1 MNNYLLL
8 EIGVEELPSRFGQTT
23 LDQIENNLSK
33 LLKEERVNFDNIDK
47 YATPRRLTFVIKNL
61 ADKASDLE
69 EEVKGPAKKIA
80 VDEEGNFTKP
90 ALGFMKSK
98 GLDPENV
105 YFKQVGNAEYLFGT
119 IKQSGKETAEIL
131 KNIIPTAIK
140 NVTFPKAM
148 RWGGKNMRFA
158 RPIRW
163 MVALLND
170 NVLDVNLEG
179 IKASNVT
186 KGHRFLGEREFEV
199 NSVEDYF
206 EKLEKNYIILDQHK
220 RKAMIKEQAIEVAN
234 SLGGEVELDDDLLE
248 EITFLVEYPTAFY
261 GEFEEDYVKL
271 PKEVVT
277 TPMKEHQRYFP
288 VSKDGKLLPYF
299 IAVRNGDSHRI
310 DIVKAGNEKVL
321 KARLADA
328 LFFYKEDTKK
338 PLESFVDKLQTVVFQ
353 AKLGTVYDKSLRI
366 DKLSQTIL
374 NELNMSESA
383 KNTQRA
389 AKLCK
394 ADLVTNMVFEFTELQ
409 GIMGRD
415 YAKVGGENE
424 EVCQAIFEHYLPRYA
439 GDILPE
445 TNAGIALSIADKLDS
460 IAGFFAIGIKPSGSQ
475 DPYALRRQALG
486 ILSILLDKKLSVNLN
501 NLINA
506 ALDNYSNLEFNKEEV
521 ASQIVEFFV
530 ERVKNLFKDLGI
542 RYDVID
548 AVLNNNLNDISDI
561 HTRAL
566 ELNRWLQK
574 DELVEMLTAF
584 NRVST
589 LAQKA
594 TIDIVKEE
602 LLKED
607 AEIKLYNGFKEIK
620 SNVESL
626 LVDKKYNQALDA
638 FATLRPLVDN
648 LFDNVMVMDKDESVK
663 ENRLGLLKQIYSTML
678 TICDLSKIVY
688 K

>member
-33 LLKEERVNFDNIDK
+33 LLKEERINFDNIEK

-61 ADKASDLE
+61 ADKATDLE

-80 VDEEGNFTKP
+80 VDADGNFTKP

-105 YFKQVGNAEYLFGT
+105 YFKQLGNAEYLFGT
-119 IKQSGKETAEIL
+119 IKQEGKHTSEVL
-131 KNIIPTAIK
+131 KNIVPEAIK

-163 MVALLND
+163 MVALLN
-170 NVLDVNLEG
+170 NEVLDIDLEG
-179 IKASNVT
+179 IKSSNIT
-186 KGHRFLGEREFEV
+186 RGHRFLGEKEFEV
-199 NSVEDYF
+199 NSVEEYF
-206 EKLEKNYIILDQHK
+206 EKLDKNFVVLDQHK
-220 RKAMIKEQAIEVAN
+220 RKEMIREQAIEVAK
-234 SLGGEVELDDDLLE
+234 SLGGEVELDEDLLE

-261 GEFEEDYVKL
+261 GEFDEEYVKL

-288 VSKDGKLLPYF
+288 VLKDGKLLPNF
-299 IAVRNGDSHRI
+299 IAVRNGDSNRI
-310 DIVKAGNEKVL
+310 DLVKAGNEKVL
-321 KARLADA
+321 RARLADA
-328 LFFYKEDTKK
+328 LFFYHEDTKK

-353 AKLGTVYDKSLRI
+353 AKLGTVYDKTLRI
-366 DKLSQTIL
+366 EKLSQVIL
-374 NELNMSESA
+374 NELNMTES
-383 KNTQRA
+383 KENTLRA

-415 YAKVGGENE
+415 YAQVSGENE
-424 EVCQAIFEHYLPRYA
+424 EVCQGIFEHYLPRFA

-445 TNAGIALSIADKLDS
+445 TNTGIALSIADKLDS

-486 ILSILLDKKLSVNLN
+486 ILSILLDRKLSVNLN

-589 LAQKA
+589 LAEKA
-594 TIDIVKEE
+594 TTDIVKED

-626 LVDKKYNQALDA
+626 LLDKKYNEALDA

-648 LFDNVMVMDKDESVK
+648 LFDNVMVMDKDEAIK

>member
-33 LLKEERVNFDNIDK
+33 LLKEERINFDNIEK

-61 ADKASDLE
+61 ADKATDLE

-80 VDEEGNFTKP
+80 VDADGNFTKP

-105 YFKQVGNAEYLFGT
+105 YFKQLGNAEYLFGT
-119 IKQSGKETAEIL
+119 IKQEGKHTSEVL
-131 KNIIPTAIK
+131 KNIVPEAIK

-163 MVALLND
+163 MVALLN
-170 NVLDVNLEG
+170 NEVLDIDLEG
-179 IKASNVT
+179 IKSSNIT
-186 KGHRFLGEREFEV
+186 RGHRFLGEKEFEV
-199 NSVEDYF
+199 NSVEEYF
-206 EKLEKNYIILDQHK
+206 EKLDKNFVVLDQHK
-220 RKAMIKEQAIEVAN
+220 RKEMIRKQAVEVAK
-234 SLGGEVELDDDLLE
+234 SLGGEVELDEDLLE

-261 GEFEEDYVKL
+261 GEFDEEYVKL

-288 VSKDGKLLPYF
+288 VLKDGKLLPNF
-299 IAVRNGDSHRI
+299 IAVRNGDSNRI
-310 DIVKAGNEKVL
+310 DLVKAGNEKVL
-321 KARLADA
+321 RARLADA
-328 LFFYKEDTKK
+328 LFFYHEDTKK

-353 AKLGTVYDKSLRI
+353 AKLGTVYDKTLRI
-366 DKLSQTIL
+366 EKLSQVIL
-374 NELNMSESA
+374 NELNMTES
-383 KNTQRA
+383 KENTLRA

-415 YAKVGGENE
+415 YAQVSGENE
-424 EVCQAIFEHYLPRYA
+424 EVCQGIFEHYLPRFA

-445 TNAGIALSIADKLDS
+445 TNTGIALSIADKLDS

-486 ILSILLDKKLSVNLN
+486 ILSILLDRKLSVNLN

-548 AVLNNNLNDISDI
+548 AVLNNNLDDISDI

-584 NRVST
+584 NRVAT
-589 LAQKA
+589 LAEKA
-594 TIDIVKEE
+594 TTDIVKED

-626 LVDKKYNQALDA
+626 LLDKKYNEALDA

-648 LFDNVMVMDKDESVK
+648 LFDNVMVMDKDEAIK

>member
-8 EIGVEELPSRFGQTT
+8 EVGVEELPSRFGQTT
-23 LDQIENNLSK
+23 LNQIENNLSK
-33 LLKEERVNFDNIDK
+33 LLNEQRVSFKEIKK
-47 YATPRRLTFVIKNL
+47 YATPRRLTFVIEEL
-61 ADKASDLE
+61 AEKASDLE

-80 VDEEGNFTKP
+80 VDDEGNFTKP

-98 GLDPENV
+98 GLNPENI
-105 YFKQVGNAEYLFGT
+105 YFKEIGNTEYLFGT
-119 IKQSGKETAEIL
+119 IKQEGKDTKEVL
-131 KNIIPTAIK
+131 KNIIPEAIK

-163 MVALLND
+163 MVALLN
-170 NVLDVNLEG
+170 NEVLDVDLEG
-179 IKASNVT
+179 IKSSNIT
-186 KGHRFLGEREFEV
+186 KGHRFLGEKEFEV
-199 NSVEDYF
+199 NSLEDYF
-206 EKLEKNYIILDQHK
+206 EKLEKNFVILDQYK
-220 RKAMIKEQAIEVAN
+220 RKEMIKEQAIKVAKT
-234 SLGGEVELDDDLLE
+234 LGGQVELDDDLLE

-261 GEFEEDYVKL
+261 GEFDEEYVKL

-288 VSKDGKLLPYF
+288 VLKDGKLLPNF

-310 DIVKAGNEKVL
+310 DLVKAGNEKVL
-321 KARLADA
+321 RARLADA
-328 LFFYKEDTKK
+328 LFFYKEDVKK
-338 PLESFVDKLQTVVFQ
+338 PLESFVDKLNTVVFQ
-353 AKLGTVYDKSLRI
+353 AKLGTVYDKTLRI
-366 DKLSQTIL
+366 EKLAQVIL
-374 NELNMSESA
+374 NELNMNES
-383 KNTQRA
+383 KENTIRA

-409 GIMGRD
+409 GIMGRE
-415 YAKVGGENE
+415 YAKVSGENE
-424 EVCQAIFEHYLPRYA
+424 EVCQGIFEHYLPRFA
-439 GDILPE
+439 GDILPS

-486 ILSILLDKKLSVNLN
+486 ILSILLDRKLSVNLN
-501 NLINA
+501 NLINS

-521 ASQIVEFFV
+521 SSQIVEFFV

-548 AVLNNNLNDISDI
+548 AVLNNNLDDISDI

-589 LAQKA
+589 LAEKA
-594 TIDIVKEE
+594 TTDIVNKE
-602 LLKED
+602 LLKEE
-607 AEIKLYNGFKEIK
+607 AEVKLYNGFNDIK
-620 SNVESL
+620 INVESL
-626 LVDKKYNQALDA
+626 LANKKYNEALDA
-638 FATLRPLVDN
+638 FATLKPLVDN
-648 LFDNVMVMDKDESVK
+648 LFDNVMIMDKDESVK

>member
-186 KGHRFLGEREFEV
+186 KGHRFLGERGFEV

-607 AEIKLYNGFKEIK
+607 AEIKL
-620 SNVESL
+620 NVESL
-626 LVDKKYNQALDA
+626 LVDKKYNEALDA

>member
-105 YFKQVGNAEYLFGT
+105 YFKQLGNAEYLFGT

-206 EKLEKNYIILDQHK
+206 EKIEKNYIILDQHK

-594 TIDIVKEE
+594 TTDIVKEE

>member
-33 LLKEERVNFDNIDK
+33 LLKEERINFDNIEK

-61 ADKASDLE
+61 ADKATDLE

-80 VDEEGNFTKP
+80 VDDDGNFTKP

-105 YFKQVGNAEYLFGT
+105 YFKQLGNAEYLFGT
-119 IKQSGKETAEIL
+119 IKQEGKHTSEVL
-131 KNIIPTAIK
+131 KNIVPEAIK

-163 MVALLND
+163 MVALLN
-170 NVLDVNLEG
+170 NEVLDIDLEG
-179 IKASNVT
+179 IKSSNIT
-186 KGHRFLGEREFEV
+186 RGHRFLGEKEFEV
-199 NSVEDYF
+199 NSVEEYF
-206 EKLEKNYIILDQHK
+206 EKLDKNFVVLDQHK
-220 RKAMIKEQAIEVAN
+220 RKEMIRKQAIEVAK
-234 SLGGEVELDDDLLE
+234 SLGGEVELDEDLLE

-261 GEFEEDYVKL
+261 GEFDEEYVKL

-288 VSKDGKLLPYF
+288 VLKDGKLLPNF
-299 IAVRNGDSHRI
+299 IAVRNGDSNRI
-310 DIVKAGNEKVL
+310 DLVKAGNEKVL
-321 KARLADA
+321 RARLADA
-328 LFFYKEDTKK
+328 LFFYHEDTKK

-353 AKLGTVYDKSLRI
+353 AKLGTVYDKTLRI
-366 DKLSQTIL
+366 EKLSQVIL
-374 NELNMSESA
+374 NELNMTES
-383 KNTQRA
+383 KENTLRA

-415 YAKVGGENE
+415 YAQVSGENE
-424 EVCQAIFEHYLPRYA
+424 EVCQGIFEHYLPRFA

-445 TNAGIALSIADKLDS
+445 TNTGIALSIADKLDS

-486 ILSILLDKKLSVNLN
+486 ILSILLDRKLSVNLN

-548 AVLNNNLNDISDI
+548 AVLNNNLDDISDI

-589 LAQKA
+589 LAEKA
-594 TIDIVKEE
+594 TTDIVKED

-626 LVDKKYNQALDA
+626 LLDKKYNEALDA

-648 LFDNVMVMDKDESVK
+648 LFDNVMVMDKDEAIK

>member
-33 LLKEERVNFDNIDK
+33 LLKEERINFDNIEK

-61 ADKASDLE
+61 ADKATDLE

-80 VDEEGNFTKP
+80 VDADGNFTKP

-105 YFKQVGNAEYLFGT
+105 YFKQLGNAEYLFGT
-119 IKQSGKETAEIL
+119 IKQEGKHTSEVL
-131 KNIIPTAIK
+131 KTIVPEAIK

-163 MVALLND
+163 MVALLN
-170 NVLDVNLEG
+170 NEVLDIDLEG
-179 IKASNVT
+179 IKSSNIT
-186 KGHRFLGEREFEV
+186 RGHRFLGEKEFEV
-199 NSVEDYF
+199 NSVEEYF
-206 EKLEKNYIILDQHK
+206 EKLDKNFVVLDQHK
-220 RKAMIKEQAIEVAN
+220 RKEMIREQAVEVAK
-234 SLGGEVELDDDLLE
+234 SLGGEVELDEDLLE

-261 GEFEEDYVKL
+261 GEFDEEYVKL

-288 VSKDGKLLPYF
+288 VLKDGKLLPNF
-299 IAVRNGDSHRI
+299 IAVRNGDSNRI
-310 DIVKAGNEKVL
+310 DLVKAGNEKVL
-321 KARLADA
+321 RARLADA
-328 LFFYKEDTKK
+328 LFFYHEDTKK

-353 AKLGTVYDKSLRI
+353 AKLGTVYDKTLRI
-366 DKLSQTIL
+366 EKLSQVIL
-374 NELNMSESA
+374 NELNMTES
-383 KNTQRA
+383 KENTLRA

-415 YAKVGGENE
+415 YAQVSGENE
-424 EVCQAIFEHYLPRYA
+424 EVCQGIFEHYLPRFA

-445 TNAGIALSIADKLDS
+445 TNTGIALSIADKLDS

-486 ILSILLDKKLSVNLN
+486 ILSILLDRKLSVNLN

-548 AVLNNNLNDISDI
+548 AVLNNNLDDISDI

-589 LAQKA
+589 LAEKA
-594 TIDIVKEE
+594 TTDIVKED

-626 LVDKKYNQALDA
+626 LLDKKYNEALDA

-648 LFDNVMVMDKDESVK
+648 LFDNVMVMDKDEAIK

>member
-33 LLKEERVNFDNIDK
+33 LLKEERINFDNIEK

-61 ADKASDLE
+61 ADKATDLE

-80 VDEEGNFTKP
+80 VDADGNFTKP

-105 YFKQVGNAEYLFGT
+105 YFKQLGNAEYLFGT
-119 IKQSGKETAEIL
+119 IKQEGKHTSEVL
-131 KNIIPTAIK
+131 KNIVPEAIK

-163 MVALLND
+163 MVALLN
-170 NVLDVNLEG
+170 NEVLDIDLEG
-179 IKASNVT
+179 IKSSNIT
-186 KGHRFLGEREFEV
+186 RGHRFLGEKEFEV
-199 NSVEDYF
+199 NSVEEYF
-206 EKLEKNYIILDQHK
+206 EKLDKNFVVLDQHK
-220 RKAMIKEQAIEVAN
+220 RKEMIREQAIEVAK
-234 SLGGEVELDDDLLE
+234 SLGGEVELDEDLLE

-261 GEFEEDYVKL
+261 GEFDEEYVKL

-288 VSKDGKLLPYF
+288 VLKDGKLLPNF
-299 IAVRNGDSHRI
+299 IAVRNGDSNRI
-310 DIVKAGNEKVL
+310 DLVKAGNEKVL
-321 KARLADA
+321 RARLADA
-328 LFFYKEDTKK
+328 LFFYHEDTKK

-353 AKLGTVYDKSLRI
+353 AKLGTVYDKTLRI
-366 DKLSQTIL
+366 EKLSQVIL
-374 NELNMSESA
+374 NELNMTES
-383 KNTQRA
+383 KENTLRA

-415 YAKVGGENE
+415 YAQVSGENE
-424 EVCQAIFEHYLPRYA
+424 EVCQGIFEHYLPRFA

-445 TNAGIALSIADKLDS
+445 TNTGIALSIADKLDS

-486 ILSILLDKKLSVNLN
+486 ILSILLDRKLSVNLN

-584 NRVST
+584 NRVAT
-589 LAQKA
+589 LAEKA
-594 TIDIVKEE
+594 TTDIVKED

-626 LVDKKYNQALDA
+626 LLDKKYNEALDA

-648 LFDNVMVMDKDESVK
+648 LFDNVMVMDKDEAIK

>member
-33 LLKEERVNFDNIDK
+33 LLKEERINFDNIEK

-61 ADKASDLE
+61 ADKATDLE

-80 VDEEGNFTKP
+80 VDDDGNFTKP

-105 YFKQVGNAEYLFGT
+105 YFKQLGNAEYLFGT
-119 IKQSGKETAEIL
+119 IKQEGKHTSEVL
-131 KNIIPTAIK
+131 KTIVPEAIK

-163 MVALLND
+163 MVALLN
-170 NVLDVNLEG
+170 NEVLDIDLEG
-179 IKASNVT
+179 IKSSNIT
-186 KGHRFLGEREFEV
+186 RGHRFLGEKEFEV
-199 NSVEDYF
+199 NSVEEYF
-206 EKLEKNYIILDQHK
+206 EKLDKNFVVLDQHK
-220 RKAMIKEQAIEVAN
+220 RKEMIREQAIEVAK
-234 SLGGEVELDDDLLE
+234 SLGGEVELDEDLLE

-261 GEFEEDYVKL
+261 GEFDEEYVKL

-288 VSKDGKLLPYF
+288 VLKDGKLLPNF
-299 IAVRNGDSHRI
+299 IAVRNGDSNRI
-310 DIVKAGNEKVL
+310 DLVKAGNEKVL
-321 KARLADA
+321 RARLADA
-328 LFFYKEDTKK
+328 LFFYHEDTKK

-353 AKLGTVYDKSLRI
+353 AKLGTVYDKTLRI
-366 DKLSQTIL
+366 EKLSQVIL
-374 NELNMSESA
+374 NELNMTES
-383 KNTQRA
+383 KENTLRA

-415 YAKVGGENE
+415 YAQVSGENE
-424 EVCQAIFEHYLPRYA
+424 EVCQGIFEHYLPRFA

-445 TNAGIALSIADKLDS
+445 TNTGIALSIADKLDS

-486 ILSILLDKKLSVNLN
+486 ILSILLDRKLSVNLN

-548 AVLNNNLNDISDI
+548 AVLNNKLDDISDI

-589 LAQKA
+589 LAEKA
-594 TIDIVKEE
+594 TTDIVKKD

-626 LVDKKYNQALDA
+626 LLDKKYNEALDA

-648 LFDNVMVMDKDESVK
+648 LFDNVMVMDKDEAIK

>member
-1 MNNYLLL
+1 
-8 EIGVEELPSRFGQTT
+8 
-23 LDQIENNLSK
+23 
-33 LLKEERVNFDNIDK
+33 
-47 YATPRRLTFVIKNL
+47 
-61 ADKASDLE
+61 
-69 EEVKGPAKKIA
+69 
-80 VDEEGNFTKP
+80 
-90 ALGFMKSK
+90 MKSK
-98 GLDPENV
+98 GLKEEDV

-119 IKQSGKETAEIL
+119 IKQEGKETSEVL
-131 KNIIPTAIK
+131 KNIIPEAIK

-170 NVLDVNLEG
+170 NVLEVDLEG
-179 IKASNVT
+179 IKSSNVT

-199 NSVEDYF
+199 NSIEEYF
-206 EKLEKNYIILDQHK
+206 EKLENNYIVLDQNK
-220 RKAMIKEQAIEVAN
+220 RKEMIRNQAIEVAN
-234 SLGGEVELDDDLLE
+234 FLGGEVEFDEDLLE

-288 VSKDGKLLPYF
+288 VLKDGKLLPNF
-299 IAVRNGDSHRI
+299 IAVRNGDSNRI
-310 DIVKAGNEKVL
+310 DLVKAGNEKVL

-338 PLESFVDKLQTVVFQ
+338 PLESFIDKLHTVVFQ
-353 AKLGTVYDKSLRI
+353 AKLGTIYDKSLRI
-366 DKLSQTIL
+366 EKLSQVIID
-374 NELNMSESA
+374 ELKMSES
-383 KNTQRA
+383 KENTIRA

-415 YAKVGGENE
+415 YAKISGENE
-424 EVCQAIFEHYLPRYA
+424 EVCEGIFEHYLPRFA

-501 NLINA
+501 SLISA
-506 ALDNYSNLEFNKEEV
+506 ALDNYSNIDFNKEEV
-521 ASQIVEFFV
+521 SEQIVEFFV

-548 AVLNNNLNDISDI
+548 AVLNNNLDDISDI

-594 TIDIVKEE
+594 TGDMVKEE

-607 AEIKLYNGFKEIK
+607 AEMKLYNSFKEIK

-626 LVDKKYNQALDA
+626 LKDKKYNEALDA

-648 LFDNVMVMDKDESVK
+648 LFDNVMVMDKDEAIK

>member
-220 RKAMIKEQAIEVAN
+220 RKAMITEHAIEVAN

-501 NLINA
+501 KLINA

-620 SNVESL
+620 LNVESL
-626 LVDKKYNQALDA
+626 LVDKKYNEALDA

>member
-33 LLKEERVNFDNIDK
+33 LLKEERINFDNIEK

-61 ADKASDLE
+61 ADKATDLE

-80 VDEEGNFTKP
+80 VDADGNFTIP

-105 YFKQVGNAEYLFGT
+105 YFKQLGNAEYLFGT
-119 IKQSGKETAEIL
+119 IKQEGKHTSEVL
-131 KNIIPTAIK
+131 KTIVPEAIK

-163 MVALLND
+163 MVALLN
-170 NVLDVNLEG
+170 NEVLDIDLEG
-179 IKASNVT
+179 IKSSNIT
-186 KGHRFLGEREFEV
+186 RGHRFLGEKEFEV
-199 NSVEDYF
+199 NSVEEYF
-206 EKLEKNYIILDQHK
+206 EKLDKNFVVLDQHK
-220 RKAMIKEQAIEVAN
+220 RKEMIREQAVEVAK
-234 SLGGEVELDDDLLE
+234 SLGGEVELDEDLLE

-261 GEFEEDYVKL
+261 GEFDEEYVKL

-288 VSKDGKLLPYF
+288 VLKDGKLLPNF
-299 IAVRNGDSHRI
+299 IAVRNGDSNRI
-310 DIVKAGNEKVL
+310 DLVKAGNEKVL
-321 KARLADA
+321 RARLADA
-328 LFFYKEDTKK
+328 LFFYHEDTKK

-353 AKLGTVYDKSLRI
+353 AKLGTVYDKTLRI
-366 DKLSQTIL
+366 EKLSQVIL
-374 NELNMSESA
+374 NELNMTES
-383 KNTQRA
+383 KENTLRA

-415 YAKVGGENE
+415 YAQVSGENE
-424 EVCQAIFEHYLPRYA
+424 EVCQGIFEHYLPRFA

-445 TNAGIALSIADKLDS
+445 TNTGIALSIADKLDS

-486 ILSILLDKKLSVNLN
+486 ILSILLDRKLSVNLN

-548 AVLNNNLNDISDI
+548 AVLNNNLDDISDI

-584 NRVST
+584 NRVAT
-589 LAQKA
+589 LAEKA
-594 TIDIVKEE
+594 TTDIVKED

-626 LVDKKYNQALDA
+626 LLDKKYNEALDA

-648 LFDNVMVMDKDESVK
+648 LFDNVMVMDKDEAIK

>member
-33 LLKEERVNFDNIDK
+33 LLKEERINFDNIEK

-61 ADKASDLE
+61 ADKATDLE

-80 VDEEGNFTKP
+80 VDDDGNFTKP

-98 GLDPENV
+98 GLDTENV
-105 YFKQVGNAEYLFGT
+105 YFKQLGNAEYLFGT
-119 IKQSGKETAEIL
+119 IKQEGKHTSEVL
-131 KNIIPTAIK
+131 KTIVPEAIK

-163 MVALLND
+163 MVALLN
-170 NVLDVNLEG
+170 NEVLDIDLEG
-179 IKASNVT
+179 IKSSNIT
-186 KGHRFLGEREFEV
+186 RGHRFLGEKEFEV
-199 NSVEDYF
+199 NSVEEYF
-206 EKLEKNYIILDQHK
+206 EKLDKNFVILDQHK
-220 RKAMIKEQAIEVAN
+220 RKEMIRKQAVEVAK
-234 SLGGEVELDDDLLE
+234 SLGGEVELDEDLLE

-261 GEFEEDYVKL
+261 GEFDEEYVKL

-288 VSKDGKLLPYF
+288 VLKDGKLLPNF
-299 IAVRNGDSHRI
+299 IAVRNGDSNRI
-310 DIVKAGNEKVL
+310 DLVKAGNEKVL
-321 KARLADA
+321 RARLADA
-328 LFFYKEDTKK
+328 LFFYHEDTKK

-353 AKLGTVYDKSLRI
+353 AKLGTVYDKTLRI
-366 DKLSQTIL
+366 EKLSQVIL
-374 NELNMSESA
+374 NELNMTES
-383 KNTQRA
+383 KENTLRA

-415 YAKVGGENE
+415 YAQVSGENE
-424 EVCQAIFEHYLPRYA
+424 EVCQGIFEHYLPRFA

-445 TNAGIALSIADKLDS
+445 TNTGIALSIADKLDS

-486 ILSILLDKKLSVNLN
+486 ILSILLDRKLSVNLN

-548 AVLNNNLNDISDI
+548 AVLNNNLDDISDI

-584 NRVST
+584 NRVAT
-589 LAQKA
+589 LAEKA
-594 TIDIVKEE
+594 TTDIVKED

-626 LVDKKYNQALDA
+626 LLDKKYNEALDA

-648 LFDNVMVMDKDESVK
+648 LFDNVMVMDKDEAIK

>member
-33 LLKEERVNFDNIDK
+33 LLKEERINFDNIEK

-61 ADKASDLE
+61 ADKATDLE

-80 VDEEGNFTKP
+80 VDADGNFTKP

-105 YFKQVGNAEYLFGT
+105 YFKQLGNAEYLFGT
-119 IKQSGKETAEIL
+119 IKQEGKHTSEVL
-131 KNIIPTAIK
+131 KTIVPEAIK

-163 MVALLND
+163 MVALLN
-170 NVLDVNLEG
+170 NEVLDIDLEG
-179 IKASNVT
+179 IKSSNIT
-186 KGHRFLGEREFEV
+186 RGHRFLGEKEFEV
-199 NSVEDYF
+199 NSVEEYF
-206 EKLEKNYIILDQHK
+206 EKLDKNFVILDQHK
-220 RKAMIKEQAIEVAN
+220 RKEMIREQAVEVAK
-234 SLGGEVELDDDLLE
+234 SLGGEVELDEDLLE

-261 GEFEEDYVKL
+261 GEFDEEYVKL

-288 VSKDGKLLPYF
+288 VLKDGKLLPNF
-299 IAVRNGDSHRI
+299 IAVRNGDSNRI
-310 DIVKAGNEKVL
+310 DLVKAGNEKVL
-321 KARLADA
+321 RARLADA
-328 LFFYKEDTKK
+328 LFFYHEDTKK

-353 AKLGTVYDKSLRI
+353 AKLGTVYDKTLRI
-366 DKLSQTIL
+366 EKLSQVIL
-374 NELNMSESA
+374 NELNMTES
-383 KNTQRA
+383 KENTLRA

-415 YAKVGGENE
+415 YAQVSGENE
-424 EVCQAIFEHYLPRYA
+424 EVCQGIFEHYLPRFA

-445 TNAGIALSIADKLDS
+445 TNTGIALSIADKLDS

-486 ILSILLDKKLSVNLN
+486 ILSILLDRKLSVNLN

-548 AVLNNNLNDISDI
+548 AVLNNNLDDISDI

-584 NRVST
+584 NRVAT
-589 LAQKA
+589 LAEKA
-594 TIDIVKEE
+594 TTDIVKEE

-626 LVDKKYNQALDA
+626 LLDKKYNEALDA

-648 LFDNVMVMDKDESVK
+648 LFDNVMVMDKDEAIK
-663 ENRLGLLKQIYSTML
+663 ENRLALLKQIYSTML

>member
-33 LLKEERVNFDNIDK
+33 LLKEERINFDNIEK
-47 YATPRRLTFVIKNL
+47 YATPRRLTFVINNI
-61 ADKASDLE
+61 AEKASDLE

-80 VDEEGNFTKP
+80 FDADGNFTKP

-98 GLDPENV
+98 GLEESNV

-119 IKQSGKETAEIL
+119 IRQEGKETSEVL
-131 KNIIPTAIK
+131 KTIVPEAIK

-170 NVLDVNLEG
+170 KVLDIDLEG
-179 IKASNVT
+179 IKSSNVT

-199 NSVEDYF
+199 NSVEEYF
-206 EKLEKNYIILDQHK
+206 EKLEKNYIVLDQHK
-220 RKAMIKEQAIEVAN
+220 RKEMIREQAIEVAN

-261 GEFEEDYVKL
+261 GEFDEEYVKL

-288 VSKDGKLLPYF
+288 VSKDGKLLPNF
-299 IAVRNGDSHRI
+299 IAVRNGDSNRI
-310 DIVKAGNEKVL
+310 DLVKAGNEKVL
-321 KARLADA
+321 RARLADA
-328 LFFYKEDTKK
+328 LFFYNEDTKK

-353 AKLGTVYDKSLRI
+353 AKLGTVYDKTLRI
-366 DKLSQTIL
+366 EKLSKFIL
-374 NELNMSESA
+374 NELNMNESLE
-383 KNTQRA
+383 NTMRA

-415 YAKVGGENE
+415 YAKVNGENE
-424 EVCQAIFEHYLPRYA
+424 EVCEGIFEHYLPRFA
-439 GDILPE
+439 GDILPQ

-486 ILSILLDKKLSVNLN
+486 VLSILLDKKLSINLN
-501 NLINA
+501 KLIGA
-506 ALDNYSNLEFNKEEV
+506 ALDNYSNLEFNKDEV
-521 ASQIVEFFV
+521 LAQIDEFFV

-548 AVLNNNLNDISDI
+548 AVLTNNLDDISDI

-589 LAQKA
+589 LAEKA
-594 TIDIVKEE
+594 TSNIVKEE

-607 AEIKLYNGFKEIK
+607 AEIKLYNSFKEIK
-620 SNVESL
+620 ANVESL
-626 LVDKKYNQALDA
+626 LKDKKYNEALDA
-638 FATLRPLVDN
+638 FASLRPLVDN
-648 LFDNVMVMDKDESVK
+648 LFDNVMIMDKDEAIK

>member
-220 RKAMIKEQAIEVAN
+220 RKSMIKEQAIEVAN

-439 GDILPE
+439 GDILPQ
-445 TNAGIALSIADKLDS
+445 TNTGIALSIADKLDS

-530 ERVKNLFKDLGI
+530 ERVKNLFKELGI

-620 SNVESL
+620 LNVESL
-626 LVDKKYNQALDA
+626 LVDKKYNEALDA

>member
-33 LLKEERVNFDNIDK
+33 LLKEERINFDNIEK

-61 ADKASDLE
+61 ADKATDLE

-80 VDEEGNFTKP
+80 VDDDGNFTKP

-98 GLDPENV
+98 GLDPKNV
-105 YFKQVGNAEYLFGT
+105 YFKQLGNAEYLFGT
-119 IKQSGKETAEIL
+119 IKQEGKHTSEVL
-131 KNIIPTAIK
+131 KTIVPEAIK

-163 MVALLND
+163 MVALLN
-170 NVLDVNLEG
+170 NEILDIDLEG
-179 IKASNVT
+179 IKSSNIT
-186 KGHRFLGEREFEV
+186 RGHRFLGEKEFEV
-199 NSVEDYF
+199 NSVEEYF
-206 EKLEKNYIILDQHK
+206 EKLDKNFVVLDQHK
-220 RKAMIKEQAIEVAN
+220 RKEMIREQAIEVAK
-234 SLGGEVELDDDLLE
+234 SLGGEVELDEDLLE

-261 GEFEEDYVKL
+261 GEFDEEYVKL

-288 VSKDGKLLPYF
+288 VSKDGKLLPNF
-299 IAVRNGDSHRI
+299 IAVRNGDSNRI
-310 DIVKAGNEKVL
+310 DLVKAGNEKVL
-321 KARLADA
+321 RARLADA
-328 LFFYKEDTKK
+328 LFFYHEDTKK

-353 AKLGTVYDKSLRI
+353 AKLGTVYDKTLRI
-366 DKLSQTIL
+366 EKLSQVIL
-374 NELNMSESA
+374 NELNMTES
-383 KNTQRA
+383 KENTLRA

-415 YAKVGGENE
+415 YAQVSGENE
-424 EVCQAIFEHYLPRYA
+424 EVCQGIFEHYLPRFA

-445 TNAGIALSIADKLDS
+445 TNTGIALSIADKLDS

-486 ILSILLDKKLSVNLN
+486 ILSILLDRKLSVNLN

-548 AVLNNNLNDISDI
+548 AVLNNNLDDISDI

-589 LAQKA
+589 LAEKA
-594 TIDIVKEE
+594 TTDIVKED

-626 LVDKKYNQALDA
+626 LLDKKYNEALDA

-648 LFDNVMVMDKDESVK
+648 LFDNVMVMDKDEAIK

>member
-33 LLKEERVNFDNIDK
+33 LLKEERINFDNIEK

-61 ADKASDLE
+61 ADKATDLE

-80 VDEEGNFTKP
+80 VDDDGNFTKP

-105 YFKQVGNAEYLFGT
+105 YFKQLGNAEYLFGT
-119 IKQSGKETAEIL
+119 IKQEGKHTSEVL
-131 KNIIPTAIK
+131 KNIVPEAIK

-163 MVALLND
+163 MVALLN
-170 NVLDVNLEG
+170 NEVLDIDLEG
-179 IKASNVT
+179 IKSSNIT
-186 KGHRFLGEREFEV
+186 RGHRFLGEKEFEV
-199 NSVEDYF
+199 NSVEEYF
-206 EKLEKNYIILDQHK
+206 EKLDKNFVVLDQHK
-220 RKAMIKEQAIEVAN
+220 RKEMIREQAIEVAK
-234 SLGGEVELDDDLLE
+234 SLGGEVELDEDLLE

-261 GEFEEDYVKL
+261 GEFDEEYVKL

-288 VSKDGKLLPYF
+288 VLKDGKLLPNF
-299 IAVRNGDSHRI
+299 IAVRNGDSNRI
-310 DIVKAGNEKVL
+310 DLVKAGNEKVL
-321 KARLADA
+321 RARLADA
-328 LFFYKEDTKK
+328 LFFYHEDTKK

-353 AKLGTVYDKSLRI
+353 AKLGTVYDKTLRI
-366 DKLSQTIL
+366 EKLSQVIL
-374 NELNMSESA
+374 NELNMTES
-383 KNTQRA
+383 KENTLRA

-415 YAKVGGENE
+415 YAQVSGENE
-424 EVCQAIFEHYLPRYA
+424 EVCQGIFEHYLPRFA

-445 TNAGIALSIADKLDS
+445 TNTGIALSIADKLDS

-486 ILSILLDKKLSVNLN
+486 ILSILLDRKLSVNLN

-548 AVLNNNLNDISDI
+548 AVLNNNLDDISDI

-584 NRVST
+584 NRVAT
-589 LAQKA
+589 LAEKA
-594 TIDIVKEE
+594 TTDIVKED

-626 LVDKKYNQALDA
+626 LLDKKYNEALDA

-648 LFDNVMVMDKDESVK
+648 LFDNVMVMDKDEAIK

>member
-439 GDILPE
+439 GDILPQ

>member
-220 RKAMIKEQAIEVAN
+220 RKSMIKEQAIEVAN

-288 VSKDGKLLPYF
+288 VSKDGKLVPYF

-620 SNVESL
+620 LNVESL
-626 LVDKKYNQALDA
+626 LVDKKYNEALDA

>member
-33 LLKEERVNFDNIDK
+33 LLKEERINFDNIEK

-61 ADKASDLE
+61 ADKATDLE

-80 VDEEGNFTKP
+80 VDADGNFTKP

-105 YFKQVGNAEYLFGT
+105 YFKQLGNAEYLFGT
-119 IKQSGKETAEIL
+119 IKQEGKHTSEVL
-131 KNIIPTAIK
+131 KNIVPEAIK

-163 MVALLND
+163 MVALLN
-170 NVLDVNLEG
+170 NEVLDIDLEG
-179 IKASNVT
+179 IKSSNIT
-186 KGHRFLGEREFEV
+186 RGHRFLGEKEFEV
-199 NSVEDYF
+199 NSVEEYF
-206 EKLEKNYIILDQHK
+206 EKLDKNFVVLDQHK
-220 RKAMIKEQAIEVAN
+220 RKEMIREQAVEVAK
-234 SLGGEVELDDDLLE
+234 SLGGEVELDEDLLE

-261 GEFEEDYVKL
+261 GEFDEEYVKL

-288 VSKDGKLLPYF
+288 VLKDGKLLPNF
-299 IAVRNGDSHRI
+299 IAVRNGDSNRI
-310 DIVKAGNEKVL
+310 DLVKAGNEKVL
-321 KARLADA
+321 RARLADA
-328 LFFYKEDTKK
+328 LFFYHEDTKK

-353 AKLGTVYDKSLRI
+353 AKLGTVYDKTLRI
-366 DKLSQTIL
+366 EKLSQVIL
-374 NELNMSESA
+374 NELNMTES
-383 KNTQRA
+383 KENTLRA

-415 YAKVGGENE
+415 YAQVSGENE
-424 EVCQAIFEHYLPRYA
+424 EVCQGIFEHYLPRFA

-445 TNAGIALSIADKLDS
+445 TNTGIALSIADKLDS

-486 ILSILLDKKLSVNLN
+486 ILSILLDRKLSVNLN

-548 AVLNNNLNDISDI
+548 AVLNNNLDDISDI

-584 NRVST
+584 NRVAT
-589 LAQKA
+589 LAEKA
-594 TIDIVKEE
+594 TTDIVKED

-626 LVDKKYNQALDA
+626 LLDKKYNEALDA

-648 LFDNVMVMDKDESVK
+648 LFDNVMVMDKDEAIK
-663 ENRLGLLKQIYSTML
+663 ENRLALLKQIYSTML

>member
-33 LLKEERVNFDNIDK
+33 LLKEERINFDNIEK

-61 ADKASDLE
+61 ADKATDLE

-80 VDEEGNFTKP
+80 VDADGNFTKP

-105 YFKQVGNAEYLFGT
+105 YFKQLGNAEYLFGT
-119 IKQSGKETAEIL
+119 IKQEGKHTSEVL
-131 KNIIPTAIK
+131 KTIVPEAIK

-163 MVALLND
+163 MVALLN
-170 NVLDVNLEG
+170 NEVLDIDLEG
-179 IKASNVT
+179 IKSSNIT
-186 KGHRFLGEREFEV
+186 RGHRFLGEKEFEV
-199 NSVEDYF
+199 NSVEEYF
-206 EKLEKNYIILDQHK
+206 EKLDKNFVVLDQHK
-220 RKAMIKEQAIEVAN
+220 RKEMIRKQAIEVAK
-234 SLGGEVELDDDLLE
+234 SLGGEVELDEDLLE

-261 GEFEEDYVKL
+261 GEFDEEYVKL

-288 VSKDGKLLPYF
+288 VLKDGKLLPNF
-299 IAVRNGDSHRI
+299 IAVRNGDSNRI
-310 DIVKAGNEKVL
+310 DLVKAGNEKVL
-321 KARLADA
+321 RARLADA
-328 LFFYKEDTKK
+328 LFFYHEDTKK

-353 AKLGTVYDKSLRI
+353 AKLGTVYDKTLRI
-366 DKLSQTIL
+366 EKLSQVIL
-374 NELNMSESA
+374 NELNMTES
-383 KNTQRA
+383 KENTLRA

-415 YAKVGGENE
+415 YAQVSGENE
-424 EVCQAIFEHYLPRYA
+424 EVCQGIFEHYLPRFA

-445 TNAGIALSIADKLDS
+445 TNTGIALSIADKLDS

-486 ILSILLDKKLSVNLN
+486 ILSILLDRKLSVNLN

-548 AVLNNNLNDISDI
+548 AVLNNNLDDISDI

-584 NRVST
+584 NRVAT
-589 LAQKA
+589 LAEKA
-594 TIDIVKEE
+594 TTDIVKED

-626 LVDKKYNQALDA
+626 LLDKKYNEALDA

-648 LFDNVMVMDKDESVK
+648 LFDNVMVMDKDEAIK
-663 ENRLGLLKQIYSTML
+663 ENRLALLKQIYSTML

>member
-33 LLKEERVNFDNIDK
+33 LLKEERINFDNIEK

-61 ADKASDLE
+61 ADKATDLE

-80 VDEEGNFTKP
+80 VDADGNFTKP

-105 YFKQVGNAEYLFGT
+105 YFKQLGNAEYLFGT
-119 IKQSGKETAEIL
+119 IKQEGKHTSEVL
-131 KNIIPTAIK
+131 KTIVPEAIK

-163 MVALLND
+163 MVALLN
-170 NVLDVNLEG
+170 NEVLDIDLEG
-179 IKASNVT
+179 IKSSNIT
-186 KGHRFLGEREFEV
+186 RGHRFLGEKEFEV
-199 NSVEDYF
+199 NSVEEYF
-206 EKLEKNYIILDQHK
+206 EKLDKNFVVLDQHK
-220 RKAMIKEQAIEVAN
+220 RKEMIRKQAVEVAK
-234 SLGGEVELDDDLLE
+234 SLGGEVELDEDLLE

-261 GEFEEDYVKL
+261 GEFDEEYVKL

-288 VSKDGKLLPYF
+288 VLKDGKLLPNF
-299 IAVRNGDSHRI
+299 IAVRNGDSNRI
-310 DIVKAGNEKVL
+310 DLVKAGNEKVL
-321 KARLADA
+321 RARLADA
-328 LFFYKEDTKK
+328 LFFYHEDTKK

-353 AKLGTVYDKSLRI
+353 AKLGTVYDKTLRI
-366 DKLSQTIL
+366 EKLSQVIL
-374 NELNMSESA
+374 NELNMTES
-383 KNTQRA
+383 KENTLRA

-415 YAKVGGENE
+415 YAQVSGENE
-424 EVCQAIFEHYLPRYA
+424 EVCQGIFEHYLPRFA

-445 TNAGIALSIADKLDS
+445 TNTGIALSIADKLDS

-486 ILSILLDKKLSVNLN
+486 ILSILLDRKLSVNLN

-584 NRVST
+584 NRVAT
-589 LAQKA
+589 LAEKA
-594 TIDIVKEE
+594 TTDIVKEE

-626 LVDKKYNQALDA
+626 LLDKKYNEALDA

-648 LFDNVMVMDKDESVK
+648 LFDNVMVMDKDEAIK

>member
-506 ALDNYSNLEFNKEEV
+506 ALYNYSNLEFNKEEV

-589 LAQKA
+589 LAQKS

-607 AEIKLYNGFKEIK
+607 AEIKLYNRFKEIK
-620 SNVESL
+620 LNVESL
-626 LVDKKYNQALDA
+626 LVDKKYNEALDA